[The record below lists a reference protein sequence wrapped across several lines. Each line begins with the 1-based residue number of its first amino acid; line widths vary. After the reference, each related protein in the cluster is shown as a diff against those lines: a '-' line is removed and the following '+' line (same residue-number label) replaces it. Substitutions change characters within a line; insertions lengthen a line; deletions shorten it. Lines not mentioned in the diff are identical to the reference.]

1 MQRGE
6 RSLARKLQIPDGRG
20 VYVINPPA
28 RFQID
33 APVTTDSQGAVLLF
47 AADSKTLMKL
57 GKLVFE
63 AAKADRLAWIA
74 YPKAGQLGT
83 DLNRDILWKTL
94 EPFGIRAVR
103 QISIDDTW
111 SAMRFRPQ

>member
-1 MQRGE
+1 V
-6 RSLARKLQIPDGRG
+6 SLARKLQIPDGQR
-20 VYVINPPA
+20 VCVINPPTG
-28 RFQID
+28 FQID
-33 APVTTDSQGAVLLF
+33 APIATDSQNAVLLF
-47 AADSKTLMKL
+47 AADSKTLTKL
-57 GKLVFE
+57 GRPVFQ

-94 EPFGIRAVR
+94 EPLGIRAVR

-111 SAMRFRPQ
+111 SAMRFRPR